1 MKKEA
6 IHASGSLKGEIFM
19 GKLFSPLLIVITIAS
34 NLAAQIDID
43 TAYNAKV
50 NLPSFNAQ
58 IGVGFN
64 YDLLRNPTDVSF
76 EYPSA
81 YFGFNVPL
89 KTTQNLRYLVSSV
102 DSLLNDSTIFS
113 NGTDYKIN
121 ATARQNA
128 NVTVRVDV
136 PMLGGVGSFSNV
148 QNMFLKYQN
157 ILGNPDIYLNPSNLG
172 DGVNFLMRGT
182 LTVPVELSLYW
193 ETMTFGYAY
202 RLNKYFTFALNLHR
216 HVFSLDLRGNVDVDM
231 MGKYSFD
238 LDDESGSSDVEIPS
252 VEGFVDYPSN
262 KLYGGAHGH
271 FKTEVWSPTLAV
283 KAWRFSLVTRF
294 GIDTKA
300 KGEFLAKYSIPFLI
314 DPETFK
320 VKYDLDDYKTLTS
333 PEVMQGLSSNATDS
347 MVYSSND
354 VDLIWKMPTGLTF
367 SFDVWPKHLR
377 ISYSK
382 LFGDISMKLDNIAKQ
397 KLATERNSERDTTFD
412 TIRIDVGISVDHIIM
427 VEASL
432 FNSFLNFGITSFDVS
447 YNGEKHLIGRNL
459 PYMKFGKSAM
469 LPVLNMGTDLGTKI
483 QLHLELDVLPFP
495 ALKTGVVYHF

>member
-1 MKKEA
+1 MTREA
-6 IHASGSLKGEIFM
+6 NHASGSLKGEIFM
-19 GKLFSPLLIVITIAS
+19 GKLFSPLLIVFAIAN

-43 TAYNAKV
+43 SAYNARV

-76 EYPSA
+76 EYPNA

-89 KTTQNLRYLVSSV
+89 KTTQNLRYLVKSV
-102 DSLLNDSTIFS
+102 DSLLNDSSIFS
-113 NGTDYKIN
+113 NGADYKIN

-172 DGVNFLMRGT
+172 DGVNFLLRGT

-202 RLNKYFTFALNLHR
+202 RLNKNFIFALNLHR
-216 HVFSLDLRGNVDVDM
+216 HLFSLDLRGNVDVDM
-231 MGKYSFD
+231 MGKYTLD
-238 LDDESGSSDVEIPS
+238 LSSKSSTSEVEIPS
-252 VEGFVDYPSN
+252 VEGFVDYPSD
-262 KLYGGAHGH
+262 KLYGSAYGH
-271 FKTEVWSPTLAV
+271 FETEVWSPTLAV
-283 KAWRFSLVTRF
+283 KAWRFSAVARF
-294 GIDTKA
+294 GIDTRA

-320 VKYDLDDYKTLTS
+320 VKYDFEDSKTMTS
-333 PEVMQGLSSNATDS
+333 PEVMQGLTSNATDS
-347 MVYSSND
+347 LVYSSND
-354 VDLIWKMPTGLTF
+354 ADLIWKMPTGLSF

-377 ISYSK
+377 LSYTK
-382 LFGDISMKLDNIAKQ
+382 LFGDINMKLDNIAKQ
-397 KLATERNSERDTTFD
+397 KLATEMNSDRDTTFD
-412 TIRIDVGISVDHIIM
+412 TIVIDVGISVDHVIM
-427 VEASL
+427 IEASL
-432 FNSFLNFGITSFDVS
+432 FNSFLNLGITSFDVS
-447 YNGEKHLIGRNL
+447 YNGKKHLLGKKL
-459 PYMKFGKSAM
+459 PYMKMGQSAM
-469 LPVLNMGTDLGTKI
+469 LPVLNLGTDLGTKL
-483 QLHLELDVLPFP
+483 QLHLELDVLPLP